1 MNKKERDTMSSG
13 NQKIH
18 RETIENMMYGEE
30 KYIKEFAEASI
41 SSFTEFKEQFA
52 THLLNRDIENLRRAG
67 HKIKPAA
74 LMLNLEELMELYR
87 FSKEQ
92 LENSAD
98 QSELKDTADK
108 VNDFCEQVI
117 QDFENIIEN

>member
-1 MNKKERDTMSSG
+1 MSSG
-13 NQKIH
+13 NQKVD
-18 RETIENMMYGEE
+18 REMIEKMMYSEE

-41 SSFTEFKEQFA
+41 SSFSEFKEQFSN
-52 THLLNRDIENLRRAG
+52 HLLSRDIENLSRAG

-74 LMLNLEELMELYR
+74 LMLNLEELMELYS

-98 QSELKDTADK
+98 QSELKNTADK
-108 VNDFCEQVI
+108 VNAFCEQVI

>member
-1 MNKKERDTMSSG
+1 MSSG
-13 NQKIH
+13 NQKVD
-18 RETIENMMYGEE
+18 RQMIEKMMYGEE

-41 SSFTEFKEQFA
+41 SSFSEFKEQFSN
-52 THLLNRDIENLRRAG
+52 HLLSRDIENLRRAG

-74 LMLNLEELMELYR
+74 LMLNLKELMELYS

-98 QSELKDTADK
+98 QSELKVLLK
-108 VNDFCEQVI
+108 R
-117 QDFENIIEN
+117 